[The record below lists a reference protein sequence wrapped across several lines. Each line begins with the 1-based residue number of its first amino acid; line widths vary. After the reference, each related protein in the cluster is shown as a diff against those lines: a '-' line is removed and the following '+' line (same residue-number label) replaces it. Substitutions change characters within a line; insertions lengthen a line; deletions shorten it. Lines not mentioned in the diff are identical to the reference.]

1 MHKSQRLRDAVM
13 KLYEELQNAGIEVLL
28 DDRKERPG
36 VMFSDAEL
44 IGIPHRLTFGER
56 GLDTGTIEYRT
67 RKDSK
72 NTDVLLVEV
81 VGFIKKQL
89 ENH

>member
-1 MHKSQRLRDAVM
+1 MR
-13 KLYEELQNAGIEVLL
+13 GIEVLL

-56 GLDTGTIEYRT
+56 GLDAGTIEYRT
-67 RKDSK
+67 RKDSE
-72 NTDVLLVEV
+72 NTDIQLDDVTN
-81 VGFIKKQL
+81 FIKSQL
-89 ENH
+89 AESKV